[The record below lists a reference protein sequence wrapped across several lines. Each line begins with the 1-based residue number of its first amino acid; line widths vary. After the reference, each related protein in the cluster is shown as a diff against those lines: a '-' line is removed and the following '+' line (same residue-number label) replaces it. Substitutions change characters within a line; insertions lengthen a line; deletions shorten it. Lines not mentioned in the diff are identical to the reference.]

1 MPTRAPRC
9 RRSQRHQCSRSAWGA
24 PRVLWSNRVTIRQRS
39 LPPASPEGCA
49 GRRARAGAVMT
60 SAAFR
65 DTPLRLHASVGAES
79 ARGRDMSP
87 HEGRGPTRG
96 LMGLALG
103 GLGAI
108 AVAALLVP
116 LRTRMDHTNLALVL
130 VLVVVLAAIL
140 GGRAAAA

>member
-1 MPTRAPRC
+1 
-9 RRSQRHQCSRSAWGA
+9 
-24 PRVLWSNRVTIRQRS
+24 
-39 LPPASPEGCA
+39 
-49 GRRARAGAVMT
+49 
-60 SAAFR
+60 
-65 DTPLRLHASVGAES
+65 
-79 ARGRDMSP
+79 MSP

-130 VLVVVLAAIL
+130 VLVVVLAAIVAVVAL
-140 GGRAAAA
+140 PLQLMGG